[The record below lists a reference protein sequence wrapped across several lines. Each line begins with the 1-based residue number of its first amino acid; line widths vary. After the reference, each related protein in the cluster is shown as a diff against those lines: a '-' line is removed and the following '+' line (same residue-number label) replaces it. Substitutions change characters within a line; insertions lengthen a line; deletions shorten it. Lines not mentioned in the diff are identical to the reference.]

1 MLLLSPGMD
10 FDQVVDFLIA
20 ENYPDE
26 FCIAQSFAPDFI
38 QSLME
43 AGFLVMS
50 VRDGADTF
58 LLPKLHLERSILFF
72 KNLHISKSVKPQLS
86 RYTLKPFD
94 AIEPILEACIA
105 THGDDW
111 LTEPLQKA
119 LLQLSW
125 SAAGDGP
132 PPQKA
137 FCSAFGLYRGSTLA
151 AGEFGV
157 FYGGVYTSYS
167 GFYTENSA
175 GTVQMVLTAR
185 FLEQKGFTFWDLGMP
200 LEYKTRLGAAGVD
213 RTTFIRMF
221 REARS
226 FQPALEQSL
235 P

>member
-58 LLPKLHLERSILFF
+58 LLLKLHLERSILFF